1 MKKNILIIGKK
12 SFIGANLF
20 KFLKNKLPVKIIDY
34 ENFKKKNTFYL
45 SKFQFLINCT
55 SNKSYINKKYKI
67 KYDHD
72 CFIAEKIKNTNIK
85 FFFLS
90 TRKVYRAGYNL
101 NERSLIKPLSHYAK
115 NKYISEKK
123 LKNEAAIASEL
134 AAKIYNLKIVKKK
147 H

>member
-12 SFIGANLF
+12 SFIGTNLF

-45 SKFQFLINCT
+45 SKFQLLINCT

-72 CFIAEKIKNTNIK
+72 RFISEKIKNTNIK

-90 TRKVYRAGYNL
+90 TRKVYKAGYNL
-101 NERSLIKPLSHYAK
+101 NEKSLIKPLSHYAK

-123 LKNEAAIASEL
+123 FFKSN
-134 AAKIYNLKIVKKK
+134 NPFV
-147 H
+147 

>member
-34 ENFKKKNTFYL
+34 EIFKKKNTFYL

-72 CFIAEKIKNTNIK
+72 RFIVEKIKNTNIK
-85 FFFLS
+85 FFFF
-90 TRKVYRAGYNL
+90 
-101 NERSLIKPLSHYAK
+101 
-115 NKYISEKK
+115 KY
-123 LKNEAAIASEL
+123 
-134 AAKIYNLKIVKKK
+134 
-147 H
+147 